1 MTNIE
6 KVNEVLNSAKLFYI
20 VTVDGNKPKSR
31 PVTFKMLEG
40 DKLYFG
46 LGTFKDSFKQLEA
59 NKNVEIIGCS
69 GAKWIRYDGSAH
81 FVLDDDDLE
90 ERALNTMPAIK
101 KIYTQ
106 NGWKLGLF
114 YLENAHAEIKNVA
127 ETVDEF
133 DL

>member
-6 KVNEVLNSAKLFYI
+6 KVNEALSEAKLFYI

-31 PVTFKMLEG
+31 PVTFKMLDG

-69 GAKWIRYDGSAH
+69 DAKWIRYDGSAH
-81 FVLDDDDLE
+81 FVFDDDELE
-90 ERALNTMPAIK
+90 ERALDTMPAIK
-101 KIYTQ
+101 KIYKQ